1 VRHLKLLLHDRR
13 RRQRGSVLSAVL
25 IIVAFL
31 AILIGALLTELTNS
45 FTISQSLLDRVKTE
59 ATVTSSA
66 ELAIHQLQV
75 ESVPAICAQDRRGPW
90 SLTLNGQPATVT
102 QTCSAILPEQ
112 SLSLAS
118 GFFNV
123 DGVHDTGGNRN
134 RYLVSDT
141 AGRLSSYSFGQT
153 TPRWTIGLGGA
164 PTASALAV
172 TDPNGSVDI
181 LAPVAKNSAGCAG
194 HCVVVFNERNGGTPS
209 FRCDLAAGATVGAPP
224 AAEVTA
230 GGSANFPGYV
240 FFGDSG
246 GLYVYDASA
255 GGTCPQQAAAA
266 VGGRVVGAPLV
277 FPGRV
282 ANGGRT
288 VNDEVFALVTGS
300 TSSSLNHWRYT
311 ETTTPG
317 GGAGGADL
325 VTRTLT
331 PVNSLSL
338 TGANVVGYGVS
349 SNVPA
354 SGAPLSLVVA
364 TASGRLDLARI
375 AVSSGPSYTTSTGV
389 SVALPNGAATARAPY
404 WCHCPGQDL
413 IGVGGSNG
421 LLYLYNSGLTAVA
434 YTYDGQPDGRPA
446 INTTPMADAAGDWYF
461 GANDGQVYDVEIPMG
476 GTQMF
481 KAAKFGPGGAI
492 ASSPIVG
499 ACPAGPC
506 LYFASTIAGSY
517 FARIGSSR
525 VSDLRACI
533 SSAPSSTS
541 CASNPRLWARVQVGP
556 GAVWGGT
563 GVYVQGW
570 SFYSP

>member
-1 VRHLKLLLHDRR
+1 MLLLLHDRR

-45 FTISQSLLDRVKTE
+45 FTISRSLVDRVKTE
-59 ATVTSSA
+59 ATVTSVA

-75 ESVPAICAQDRRGPW
+75 ESVPAICAQDARGPW
-90 SLTLNGQPATVT
+90 SLTLNGQPAAVK

-112 SLSLAS
+112 SVSLAS

-123 DGVHDTGGNRN
+123 DGVHDTGGNRD

-141 AGRLSSYSFGQT
+141 AGRLSSYPFGQT
-153 TPRWTIGLGGA
+153 TPRWTVGLGGA
-164 PTASALAV
+164 PTASVLTAA
-172 TDPNGSVDI
+172 DPDGSVEI
-181 LAPVAKNSAGCAG
+181 VAPVAKTSSGCAG
-194 HCVVVFNERNGGTPS
+194 HCVVVFNERNGGAPS
-209 FRCDLAAGATVGAPP
+209 FRCDLAASATVSAPP

-230 GGSANFPGYV
+230 GGAANFPGYV

-246 GLYVYDASA
+246 GLYVYDART
-255 GGTCPQQAAAA
+255 GGTCPQQASAG

-282 ANGGRT
+282 SNGGRT
-288 VNDEVFALVTGS
+288 VNDEVFVLVTGS
-300 TSSSLNHWRYT
+300 TSASLQHWRYT
-311 ETTTPG
+311 ETTTPDA
-317 GGAGGADL
+317 GAGGADL
-325 VTRTLT
+325 VTTTLT
-331 PVNSLSL
+331 PVDSLALS
-338 TGANVVGYGVS
+338 GANVVGYGIS
-349 SNVPA
+349 SMVPS
-354 SGAPLSLVVA
+354 SGGTLSLAVA
-364 TASGRLDLARI
+364 TASGRLDLAQI
-375 AVSSGPSYTTSTGV
+375 AVRSGPSYTTSAGP
-389 SVALPNGAATARAPY
+389 SVVLPSGAATSRAPY

-413 IGVGGSNG
+413 IGVGGTNG
-421 LLYLYNSGLTAVA
+421 LLYLYTGGLTAVA

-446 INTTPMADAAGDWYF
+446 INTTPMADANGGWYF

-481 KAAKFGPGGAI
+481 KAAKFGPGSAI

-517 FARIGSSR
+517 FVRIGSTR

-533 SSAPSSTS
+533 SSTPSSTS

-556 GAVWGGT
+556 GAIWGGT

>member
-1 VRHLKLLLHDRR
+1 VRHLKLLLQDRR

-45 FTISQSLLDRVKTE
+45 FTVSQSLVDRVKTE
-59 ATVTSSA
+59 ATVTSVA

-75 ESVPAICAQDRRGPW
+75 VSVPAVCAQDGRGPW
-90 SLTLNGQPATVT
+90 FLPLNGQLAAVT

-164 PTASALAV
+164 PTSSVLAAA
-172 TDPNGSVDI
+172 DPNGSVDI
-181 LAPVAKNSAGCAG
+181 VAPVAKSSAGCAG
-194 HCVVVFNERNGGTPS
+194 HCVVVFNERNGGAPS
-209 FRCDLAAGATVGAPP
+209 FSCDLAASATVSAPP

-246 GLYVYDASA
+246 RLYVYDASA
-255 GGTCPQQAAAA
+255 GSTCPQQASAA

-288 VNDEVFALVTGS
+288 VNDEVFVLVTGS

-311 ETTTPG
+311 ETTSPG
-317 GGAGGADL
+317 QDGADV

-331 PVNSLSL
+331 AVDSLSL
-338 TGANVVGYGVS
+338 TGANVVGYGIS
-349 SNVPA
+349 STVPA
-354 SGAPLSLVVA
+354 SGATLSLVVA

-375 AVSSGPSYTTSTGV
+375 AVSSGPSYTTSTGA

-413 IGVGGSNG
+413 IGVGGTNG
-421 LLYLYNSGLTAVA
+421 LLYLYTSGLAAVA

-517 FARIGSSR
+517 FARIGSTR

-533 SSAPSSTS
+533 SSTPGSTS

>member
-1 VRHLKLLLHDRR
+1 MRQLKLLLHDRR

-45 FTISQSLLDRVKTE
+45 FTISRSLVDRVRTE
-59 ATVTSSA
+59 ATVTSVA

-75 ESVPAICAQDRRGPW
+75 VSVPAVCAQDRRGPW
-90 SLTLNGQPATVT
+90 SLTLNGQPAVVT
-102 QTCSAILPEQ
+102 QTCTAILPEQ

-134 RYLVSDT
+134 RYLVGDT
-141 AGRLSSYSFGQT
+141 AGRLSSYPFGQI

-164 PTASALAV
+164 PTASVLAAA
-172 TDPNGSVDI
+172 DPDGSVDI
-181 LAPVAKNSAGCAG
+181 VAPVAKSSAGCAG
-194 HCVVVFNERNGGTPS
+194 HCVVVFNERNGGAPS
-209 FRCDLAAGATVGAPP
+209 FRCDLAASATVSAPP
-224 AAEVTA
+224 ANEVTA

-246 GLYVYDASA
+246 GLYVYDASV
-255 GGTCPQQAAAA
+255 GSTCPQQASAA

-288 VNDEVFALVTGS
+288 VNDEVFVLVTGS

-311 ETTTPG
+311 EATSPG
-317 GGAGGADL
+317 QDGADV

-331 PVNSLSL
+331 AVDSLSL
-338 TGANVVGYGVS
+338 TGANVVGYGIS
-349 SNVPA
+349 STVPA
-354 SGAPLSLVVA
+354 SGATLSLVVA
-364 TASGRLDLARI
+364 TASGRLDLAQI
-375 AVSSGPSYTTSTGV
+375 AVRSGPSYTTSTGA

-413 IGVGGSNG
+413 IGVGGTNG
-421 LLYLYNSGLTAVA
+421 LLYLYTSGLAAVA

-506 LYFASTIAGSY
+506 LYFASTSAGSY
-517 FARIGSSR
+517 FARIGSTR

-533 SSAPSSTS
+533 SSSPSSTS